1 MSDRKAVLD
10 ASAVLAWVLRDKGDD
25 VVEQIL
31 ALGAIPAP
39 NLTEVLYKAAEKG
52 YAHGTE
58 QLHGLLL
65 RTGLEVVS
73 LEPGDALVAAD
84 LIVASRANTKTPGS
98 LSLGDG
104 LCIAVAIRL
113 NLMLVGGD
121 QEWETLDLPVEYM
134 PFK

>member
-1 MSDRKAVLD
+1 MSDRRAILD
-10 ASAVLAWVLRDKGDD
+10 ASAVLAWVLQGTRQET
-25 VVEQIL
+25 VEQVL
-31 ALGAIPAP
+31 PHGAIPAP
-39 NLTEVLYKAAEKG
+39 NLAEVIYKAIEKG
-52 YAHGTE
+52 YAQSAEH
-58 QLHGLLL
+58 LHGLLL

-73 LEPGDALVAAD
+73 LEPADALVAAE
-84 LIVASRANTKTPGS
+84 LIAASRATNTPGS

-121 QEWETLDLPVEYM
+121 QEWEALDLPVEHM